1 MGITSVGTIGKIY
14 LVPDDEPFYF
24 KDGNLTWINDYKDIT
39 PVFVYNFLR
48 SDNAR
53 RQIDSV
59 LIGSTQKALTI
70 VNINKLAIVKPSLVV
85 LKEFT
90 KQAQSI
96 FNQITINKEQTR
108 MLEKTRDTL
117 LPKLLSGELDV

>member
-96 FNQITINKEQTR
+96 FNQITINTEQTR